1 MPGLLF
7 KIEARVGAWL
17 LRLLRK
23 TIRWEVINQPEDDF
37 RCINSLWHRD
47 LLIMTM
53 QRVDSGIA
61 VLVSGSKD
69 GELIAGPLLKLG
81 YHTVRGSSSRQG
93 AKALREM
100 VRISKNHTLA
110 ITPDGPKG
118 PAGKIHPGV
127 FEIAVLAKIPIVG
140 IAVQTPKAWVL
151 NTWDGLRIPKPF
163 SRVRVEYSQP
173 FYLKSREDI
182 AGVEQAIREFTGM
195 AAPAEDQA
203 T

>member
-1 MPGLLF
+1 MPSLLF
-7 KIEARVGAWL
+7 RIEAHLGAWL
-17 LRLLRK
+17 IRLMRK
-23 TIRWEVINQPEDDF
+23 TLRWEVHGQPADDF
-37 RCINSLWHRD
+37 RCINFLWHKD

-53 QRVDSGIA
+53 QRVNSGIA

-100 VRISKNHTLA
+100 VRISKDHSLA

-127 FEIAVLAKIPIVG
+127 FEIAMLGKIPVVAV
-140 IAVQTPKAWVL
+140 AVQAPKAWVL
-151 NTWDGLRIPKPF
+151 NTWDGFRIPKPF
-163 SRVRVEYSQP
+163 SKVRVEYSQP

-182 AGVEQAIREFTGM
+182 AEIEQAIREFTKVP
-195 AAPAEDQA
+195 APAED
-203 T
+203 

>member
-7 KIEARVGAWL
+7 KIEARLGAWL
-17 LRLLRK
+17 IRLLRK
-23 TIRWEVINQPEDDF
+23 TIKWEIIGQPADDF
-37 RCINSLWHRD
+37 RCIFSLWHKD

-93 AKALREM
+93 AQAFRGM
-100 VRISKNHTLA
+100 VRISREHALA

-118 PAGKIHPGV
+118 PAGTIHAGV
-127 FEIAVLAKIPIVG
+127 FEIAMLAKIPIVAL
-140 IAVQTPKAWVL
+140 AVDTPKAWVL

-163 SRVRVEYSQP
+163 SRVRVHYSQP
-173 FYLKSREDI
+173 LYLKSREDI
-182 AGVEQAIREFTGM
+182 AEVERAIREFTKVP
-195 AAPAEDQA
+195 APAEE
-203 T
+203 